1 MARSVALFLTCLTVA
16 SLPIVQGCSS
26 SYQPARSP
34 RIVTVIDGGGP
45 AFVKDGVNYGGPLFG
60 GGVVDAVRGNARA
73 EGEART
79 GRNLTI
85 AGFVVDMAGL
95 GSDIAGLATIRP
107 NGSNADNGLSLG
119 LVLGGVVGVAV
130 GSALLFAGPPHTYDA
145 INIYND
151 SLDAPPARPT
161 EP

>member
-1 MARSVALFLTCLTVA
+1 MTRDVVSLLACLTVA
-16 SLPIVQGCSS
+16 SLPIIQGCSS

-45 AFVKDGVNYGGPLFG
+45 AFVKDGIDYGGPLFG
-60 GGVVDAVRGNARA
+60 GGVVDAVRGNPRA

-95 GSDIAGLATIRP
+95 GSDVAGLATIKP
-107 NGSNADNGLSLG
+107 NGSNADNNLSLG
-119 LVLGGVVGVAV
+119 LILGGVVGIAV
-130 GSALLFAGPPHTYDA
+130 GSVLLLAGPPHTYDA

-151 SLDAPPARPT
+151 SLGAPPTPHT

>member
-1 MARSVALFLTCLTVA
+1 MTRGVVSLLACLTVA
-16 SLPIVQGCSS
+16 ASPIIQGCSS

-34 RIVTVIDGGGP
+34 RIVTVIERGGP
-45 AFVKDGVNYGGPLFG
+45 AFMKDGVNYGGPLFG
-60 GGVVDAVRGNARA
+60 GGVVDAVRGNPRA

-85 AGFVVDMAGL
+85 AGFVVDIAGL
-95 GSDIAGLATIRP
+95 GSAVTGLATLKP
-107 NGSNADNGLSLG
+107 NGSNADNNLSLG
-119 LVLGGVVGVAV
+119 LVLGGLVGVAV
-130 GSALLFAGPPHTYDA
+130 GNVLLFAGPPHTYDA

-151 SLDAPPARPT
+151 SLDAPPTRPT